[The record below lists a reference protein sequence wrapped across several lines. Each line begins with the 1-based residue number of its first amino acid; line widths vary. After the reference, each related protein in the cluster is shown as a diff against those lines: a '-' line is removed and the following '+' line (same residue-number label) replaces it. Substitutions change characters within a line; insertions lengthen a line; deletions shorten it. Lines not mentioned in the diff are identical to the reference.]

1 MRSLF
6 YCDCIAGIEAFDGYC
21 YTSTVATRLCN
32 HFHISINFRQMSSLP
47 HLSTNKNVFHVFFAS
62 FFVVA
67 IFQHIVNSHS
77 SFITIIIGIMII
89 ILISLTFSLCFCI
102 LTVAILWFP
111 ELL

>member
-6 YCDCIAGIEAFDGYC
+6 YCDCIAGIEAFDGYG

-62 FFVVA
+62 FFN
-67 IFQHIVNSHS
+67 ILLTHL
-77 SFITIIIGIMII
+77 SFITIIIRIIIIIIGI